1 MDSPVPFPQNPSH
14 SWKVCPLH
22 LHLVVKHQH
31 RRVLQVVPGLR
42 PGHGSSRCACV
53 QIVRRHSL
61 RRMPIPLRAS
71 WNYHL
76 IVRKCWGMLW
86 WSPSKNCFRNGVY
99 TIIGELSPYCFL
111 TTPLLRKKCL
121 LYSVH
126 RPSCWYQHSS
136 SWGCE
141 SQGQRS
147 NLFHKALYLE
157 IPIWQDVDQW
167 HNDKKLLKYRTNVQR
182 WGLLAFNT
190 MPSWERINK
199 GVQ

>member
-31 RRVLQVVPGLR
+31 RRVLQVVLGLR

-76 IVRKCWGMLW
+76 IVQKCWGMLW

-99 TIIGELSPYCFL
+99 NDNWRIVTILFPDNTFAPQKML
-111 TTPLLRKKCL
+111 ALRI
-121 LYSVH
+121 SVH

-147 NLFHKALYLE
+147 NLFHKALHLE
-157 IPIWQDVDQW
+157 ILIAG
-167 HNDKKLLKYRTNVQR
+167 RT
-182 WGLLAFNT
+182 WIDDT
-190 MPSWERINK
+190 MTKNY
-199 GVQ
+199 